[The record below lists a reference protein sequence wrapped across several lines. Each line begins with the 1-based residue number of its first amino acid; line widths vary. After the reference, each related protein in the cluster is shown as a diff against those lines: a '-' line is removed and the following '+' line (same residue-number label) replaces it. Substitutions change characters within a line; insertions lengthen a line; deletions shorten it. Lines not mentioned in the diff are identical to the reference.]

1 MANMHRMHFMFYMHC
16 MHVLYPH
23 MRYMH
28 GGIYIRGKEKEKW
41 ESIKEASYVLNQELN
56 INKNP
61 NYLIGD
67 VSCLHKLK

>member
-1 MANMHRMHFMFYMHC
+1 MENMHS

-23 MRYMH
+23 MHYMH
-28 GGIYIRGKEKEKW
+28 GGIYKRVKEEGKRGR
-41 ESIKEASYVLNQELN
+41 SINQASYVLNQELN

-67 VSCLHKLK
+67 V